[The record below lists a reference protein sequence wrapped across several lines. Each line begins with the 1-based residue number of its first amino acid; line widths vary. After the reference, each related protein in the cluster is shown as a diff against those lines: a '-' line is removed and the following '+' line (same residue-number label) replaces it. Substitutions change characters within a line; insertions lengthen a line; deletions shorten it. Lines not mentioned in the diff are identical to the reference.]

1 MVSINTETELPLSD
15 MPPLWFLKL
24 LMLNRELEG
33 IQLQTKSATV
43 ETGATVSKCSFI
55 HK

>member
-1 MVSINTETELPLSD
+1 METELPLSVD
-15 MPPLWFLKL
+15 MPPLWFLRL

-33 IQLQTKSATV
+33 IQLQMLKSATV
-43 ETGATVSKCSFI
+43 ETGATVMYLI